1 MDKNEERKPHSI
13 TLDNRNKCIMSGI
26 TKVVSATDTCIT
38 LQTSLG
44 ALTVNGTGLKLTS
57 YLETSGALSMQGEI
71 SALKYGSKTS
81 ALKKIFG

>member
-1 MDKNEERKPHSI
+1 MEKKEEQKPHSL
-13 TLDNRNKCIMSGI
+13 TLDNRNKCNLSGV
-26 TKVVSATDTCIT
+26 TKVVSATENCIV

-44 ALTVNGTGLKLTS
+44 QLIINGTTLKLTS
-57 YLETSGALSMQGEI
+57 FSQTNGTLSFQGEV

>member
-71 SALKYGSKTS
+71 STLKYGSKTS